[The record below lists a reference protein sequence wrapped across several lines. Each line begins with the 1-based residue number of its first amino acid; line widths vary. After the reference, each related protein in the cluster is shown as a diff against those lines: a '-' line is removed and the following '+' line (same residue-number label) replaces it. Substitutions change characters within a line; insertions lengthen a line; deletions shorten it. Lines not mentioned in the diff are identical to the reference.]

1 MSGGQ
6 AENAAA
12 RIEAALV
19 RIEQASARL
28 VSERHELGARH
39 ARLKQAVSKSLAE
52 MDRLIAEAQ
61 P

>member
-6 AENAAA
+6 AENAIA

-39 ARLKQAVSKSLAE
+39 VRLKQAVSRSLAE